1 MERDFPLPVPD
12 HTAVLQSSFLVPPFR
27 QSGIPPCRRQ
37 VRFHGRHRM
46 ARAGLVSGRSAAR
59 RNVTVRAHRD
69 AALAIG
75 NPRLQP
81 PTITAAGAWVAT
93 GVSLAAQVLGSVP
106 GVSAAAAVKEQSLA
120 PSTM

>member
-12 HTAVLQSSFLVPPFR
+12 HTAVLQSSFLVPPFC
-27 QSGIPPCRRQ
+27 QSVIPPCQCQ

-46 ARAGLVSGRSAAR
+46 ARVGLVSGRSAAR
-59 RNVTVRAHRD
+59 RHFPVRAHGD
-69 AALAIG
+69 AALAIV
-75 NPRLQP
+75 NHQLQP

-93 GVSLAAQVLGSVP
+93 GVSLAAQVLGSGP
-106 GVSAAAAVKEQSLA
+106 GVAAGAAIKGQSLA